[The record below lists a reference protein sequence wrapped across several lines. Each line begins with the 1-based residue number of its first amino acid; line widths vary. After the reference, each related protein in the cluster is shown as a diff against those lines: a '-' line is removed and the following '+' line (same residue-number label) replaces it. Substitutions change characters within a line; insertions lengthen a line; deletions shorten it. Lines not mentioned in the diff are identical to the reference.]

1 MSYNLNKE
9 QIDVVTNI
17 FCKVK
22 DKFQAECDRLGTKIP
37 YIPIEGK
44 YTDMGEQ
51 SINWWTNGF
60 WAGIMWQMFYA
71 TKEEKYKESAIQVEK
86 RLDDALA
93 NYEKLD
99 HDLGFLWL
107 PSAVADYRLTG
118 NEKSKRRGLIAASI
132 LASRFHIEGGFI
144 RAWNAPA
151 SCSMIIDC
159 LMNLPLLYW
168 ASKEQKDQRFSQI
181 AKQHT
186 KTALTY
192 LIRPDGS
199 CNHIIELDE
208 NNGEFI
214 DNPGGQGFE
223 KGSSWSRGQA
233 WAIYG
238 MALAYRYTNQTEFL
252 DAAKKVAHYF
262 ISNVTLTGYV
272 SLVDFRA
279 PREPVYYDTT
289 ATACAACGLLEL
301 SEYVNEYEKD
311 LYVQSAFLMLQ
322 NLTKRFAD
330 FDTDSDG
337 LLQSGSA
344 KYHREIDREVPI
356 IYGDYY
362 FLELVLRFMGKDFMI
377 W

>member
-9 QIDVVTNI
+9 QIDYVTNI
-17 FCKVK
+17 FSKVR
-22 DKFQAECDRLGTKIP
+22 DKFFAECDRLGTKIP
-37 YIPIEGK
+37 YIPKDGK

-60 WAGIMWQMFYA
+60 WAGIMWQMFHA
-71 TKEEKYKESAIQVEK
+71 TKENKYKESALRVEK
-86 RLDDALA
+86 RLDEALA

-107 PSAVADYRLTG
+107 PSAVANYRLTG
-118 NEKSKRRGLIAASI
+118 NEESKRRGLIAASI
-132 LASRFHIEGGFI
+132 LASRFHIEGEFI

-168 ASKEQKDQRFSQI
+168 ASEEEKDSRFAKI
-181 AKQHT
+181 AKLHS

-208 NNGEFI
+208 NSGEFI
-214 DNPGGQGFE
+214 DNPGGQGYE

-238 MALAYRYTNQTEFL
+238 MALAYRYTKQTKFL

-262 ISNVTLTGYV
+262 ISNVSLTDFV
-272 SLVDFRA
+272 SVIDFRS
-279 PREPVYYDTT
+279 PKEPVFYDTT
-289 ATACAACGLLEL
+289 ATTCAACGLLEI

-311 LYVQSAFLMLQ
+311 LYVQAAFRMLES
-322 NLTKRFAD
+322 LTKRFVD
-330 FDTDSDG
+330 FDKERDG
-337 LLQSGSA
+337 LLQCGSA

-362 FLELVLRFMGKDFMI
+362 YLELILRFVKKDFMI